1 MRFVILRVSQSA
13 GDPMTASAF
22 GEESRRGSLLKHFS
36 WTTHSWKEAV
46 VRYVK
51 EVLPGSVKPST
62 ANRYLVSLRQVSP
75 YLKDLKVADIGTKV
89 LSDLIGKRKCKDGA
103 TNATL
108 NRDLT
113 AVSRVQS
120 SCVAW
125 GWIETNSAR
134 LYDRTLAREK
144 RDPIRRPTKDEIAAV
159 LKKAP
164 GNFARCIQFMLD
176 TGVRE
181 AEAVGLEWSQVDLQA
196 GTVTLTKTKTNRPRV
211 IRLTSPG
218 GDGVGT
224 VSGTGRHPAGGRVF
238 WHGDGEMYRNFSSR
252 FAQVRS
258 RAGAGF
264 RAHDLLH

>member
-1 MRFVILRVSQSA
+1 VQGW
-13 GDPMTASAF
+13 GDQREP
-22 GEESRRGSLLKHFS
+22 E
-36 WTTHSWKEAV
+36 
-46 VRYVK
+46 
-51 EVLPGSVKPST
+51 PGSDRSVE
-62 ANRYLVSLRQVSP
+62 
-75 YLKDLKVADIGTKV
+75 
-89 LSDLIGKRKCKDGA
+89 GA
-103 TNATL
+103 VEL
-108 NRDLT
+108 
-113 AVSRVQS
+113 
-120 SCVAW
+120 CGW

-181 AEAVGLEWSQVDLQA
+181 A